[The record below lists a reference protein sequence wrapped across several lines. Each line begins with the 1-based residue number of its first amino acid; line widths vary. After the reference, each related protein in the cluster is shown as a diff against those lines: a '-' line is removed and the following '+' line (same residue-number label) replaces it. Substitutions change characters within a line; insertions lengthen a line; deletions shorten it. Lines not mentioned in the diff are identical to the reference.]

1 MGFILRLM
9 LITASLI
16 TTLYILKRIRHAK
29 LQIEYAIFWL
39 IFAGMLLIISIFP
52 NLMIMLTRAVGM
64 QSPINCVFLLVIF
77 TLMIKLFMQTIEHS
91 QLEDKLKQLTQR
103 LAIEEKLRE
112 EEREELRELKE
123 NLEVTIQNKT
133 VPDCTVR
140 MKK

>member
-1 MGFILRLM
+1 MGLILRLI
-9 LITASLI
+9 LIVASLI
-16 TTLYILKRIRHAK
+16 TTLYILRRIRHAK

-39 IFAGMLLIISIFP
+39 IFAGMLLVISIFP
-52 NLMIMLTRAVGM
+52 NLMIQLTRAVGM

-112 EEREELRELKE
+112 EERKEIQVLKE
-123 NLEVTIQNKT
+123 SLEDMQK
-133 VPDCTVR
+133 
-140 MKK
+140 

>member
-1 MGFILRLM
+1 MGIVIRLLLIL
-9 LITASLI
+9 ASLS

-91 QLEDKLKQLTQR
+91 QLEDKLRQLTQR

-112 EEREELRELKE
+112 EEAQELEELKVSLEQSQMQSKE
-123 NLEVTIQNKT
+123 
-133 VPDCTVR
+133 
-140 MKK
+140 

>member
-1 MGFILRLM
+1 MGFILRTI
-9 LITASLI
+9 LIIASLI
-16 TTLYILKRIRHAK
+16 TTLYILRRIRHAK

-39 IFAGMLLIISIFP
+39 IFAGMLLVISIFP

-64 QSPINCVFLLVIF
+64 QAPINCVFLLVIF

-112 EEREELRELKE
+112 EEREELQELKE
-123 NLEVTIQNKT
+123 SLEN
-133 VPDCTVR
+133 
-140 MKK
+140 MKE

>member
-1 MGFILRLM
+1 MGFILRII
-9 LITASLI
+9 LILASLT

-103 LAIEEKLRE
+103 LALEEKLRE

-123 NLEVTIQNKT
+123 SLENIKNI
-133 VPDCTVR
+133 
-140 MKK
+140 

>member
-1 MGFILRLM
+1 MGIVIRLLLIL
-9 LITASLI
+9 ASLS

-39 IFAGMLLIISIFP
+39 LFAGMLLIISIFP

-112 EEREELRELKE
+112 EEAQELRELKTS
-123 NLEVTIQNKT
+123 LEQNQTQSKE
-133 VPDCTVR
+133 
-140 MKK
+140 

>member
-1 MGFILRLM
+1 MGIVIRLLLIL
-9 LITASLI
+9 ASLS

-39 IFAGMLLIISIFP
+39 LFAGMLLIISIFP

-91 QLEDKLKQLTQR
+91 QLEDKLRQLTQR

-112 EEREELRELKE
+112 EEAQELKE
-123 NLEVTIQNKT
+123 LKISLEQGQVQSKE
-133 VPDCTVR
+133 
-140 MKK
+140 

>member
-1 MGFILRLM
+1 MGFILRII
-9 LITASLI
+9 LILASLT

-123 NLEVTIQNKT
+123 SLESI
-133 VPDCTVR
+133 
-140 MKK
+140 KK

>member
-1 MGFILRLM
+1 MGMILRLL
-9 LITASLI
+9 LILASLS

-39 IFAGMLLIISIFP
+39 LFAGILLVISIFP

-64 QSPINCVFLLVIF
+64 QSPINCVFLIVIF

-103 LAIEEKLRE
+103 LAIEEKLR
-112 EEREELRELKE
+112 
-123 NLEVTIQNKT
+123 LEQQ
-133 VPDCTVR
+133 DE
-140 MKK
+140 MKKLADAMKYPEEK

>member
-1 MGFILRLM
+1 MGFILRLI
-9 LITASLI
+9 LIIASLI
-16 TTLYILKRIRHAK
+16 TTLYILRRIRHAK

-123 NLEVTIQNKT
+123 NLENIKEIK
-133 VPDCTVR
+133 DI
-140 MKK
+140 

>member
-1 MGFILRLM
+1 MGIVIRLLLIL
-9 LITASLI
+9 ASLS

-77 TLMIKLFMQTIEHS
+77 TLMIKLFMPAIEHS
-91 QLEDKLKQLTQR
+91 QLEDKLRQLTQR

-112 EEREELRELKE
+112 EEAQELEELKVSLEQSQMQSKE
-123 NLEVTIQNKT
+123 
-133 VPDCTVR
+133 
-140 MKK
+140 

>member
-1 MGFILRLM
+1 MGIVIRLL
-9 LITASLI
+9 LIIASLS

-39 IFAGMLLIISIFP
+39 LFAGMLLIISIFP

-112 EEREELRELKE
+112 EETQELKE
-123 NLEVTIQNKT
+123 LKISLEQSQIQSKE
-133 VPDCTVR
+133 
-140 MKK
+140 

>member
-1 MGFILRLM
+1 MGLILRLI
-9 LITASLI
+9 LIVASLI
-16 TTLYILKRIRHAK
+16 TTLYILRRIRHAK

-39 IFAGMLLIISIFP
+39 LFAGMLLVISIFP
-52 NLMIMLTRAVGM
+52 NLMIQLTRAVGM

-112 EEREELRELKE
+112 EERKELRELKE
-123 NLEVTIQNKT
+123 SLENIQN
-133 VPDCTVR
+133 
-140 MKK
+140 

>member
-1 MGFILRLM
+1 MGFILRII
-9 LITASLI
+9 LIIASLI
-16 TTLYILKRIRHAK
+16 TTLYILRRIRHAK

-39 IFAGMLLIISIFP
+39 IFAGMLLVISVFP
-52 NLMIMLTRAVGM
+52 NLMIRLTRAVGM

-112 EEREELRELKE
+112 EERKELRELKE
-123 NLEVTIQNKT
+123 SLENIK
-133 VPDCTVR
+133 DI
-140 MKK
+140 

>member
-1 MGFILRLM
+1 MGLVLRLL
-9 LITASLI
+9 LIAASLS

-39 IFAGMLLIISIFP
+39 LFAGMLLIMSIFP

-77 TLMIKLFMQTIEHS
+77 TLMIKLFMQTLEHS

-112 EEREELRELKE
+112 EEAQELKE
-123 NLEVTIQNKT
+123 LKESIKQGFTQDKEE
-133 VPDCTVR
+133 
-140 MKK
+140 

>member
-1 MGFILRLM
+1 MGLILRLI
-9 LITASLI
+9 LIVASLI
-16 TTLYILKRIRHAK
+16 TTLYILRRIRHAK

-39 IFAGMLLIISIFP
+39 LFAGMLLIISIFP
-52 NLMIMLTRAVGM
+52 NLMIQLTRAVGM

-112 EEREELRELKE
+112 EERKELRELKE
-123 NLEVTIQNKT
+123 SLENIQN
-133 VPDCTVR
+133 
-140 MKK
+140 

>member
-1 MGFILRLM
+1 MGIVIRLL
-9 LITASLI
+9 LIAASLS

-39 IFAGMLLIISIFP
+39 LFAGILLIISIFP
-52 NLMIMLTRAVGM
+52 SFMIMLTRAVGM

-112 EEREELRELKE
+112 EEQKAATQEKIASDSKKREE
-123 NLEVTIQNKT
+123 
-133 VPDCTVR
+133 
-140 MKK
+140 

>member
-1 MGFILRLM
+1 MGIVIRLLLIL
-9 LITASLI
+9 ASLS

-39 IFAGMLLIISIFP
+39 LFAGMLLIISIFP

-91 QLEDKLKQLTQR
+91 QLEDKLRQLTQR

-112 EEREELRELKE
+112 EEAQELKALKVS
-123 NLEVTIQNKT
+123 LEQSQMQSKE
-133 VPDCTVR
+133 
-140 MKK
+140 

>member
-1 MGFILRLM
+1 MGLVLRLL
-9 LITASLI
+9 LIAASLS

-39 IFAGMLLIISIFP
+39 LFAGMLLIMSIFP

-64 QSPINCVFLLVIF
+64 QSPINFVFLLVIF
-77 TLMIKLFMQTIEHS
+77 TLMIKLFMQTLEHS

-112 EEREELRELKE
+112 EEAEELKE
-123 NLEVTIQNKT
+123 LKESIEQSFIQSKEES
-133 VPDCTVR
+133 
-140 MKK
+140 

>member
-1 MGFILRLM
+1 MGLILRII
-9 LITASLI
+9 LILASLV

-39 IFAGMLLIISIFP
+39 IFAGMLLVISIFP
-52 NLMIMLTRAVGM
+52 NLMIQLTRAVGM

-103 LAIEEKLRE
+103 LAIEEKLIE

-123 NLEVTIQNKT
+123 SLESI
-133 VPDCTVR
+133 
-140 MKK
+140 KK

>member
-1 MGFILRLM
+1 MGIVIRLLLIL
-9 LITASLI
+9 ASLS

-91 QLEDKLKQLTQR
+91 QLEDKLRQLTQR

-112 EEREELRELKE
+112 EEAQELEELKVSLEQSQIQSKE
-123 NLEVTIQNKT
+123 
-133 VPDCTVR
+133 
-140 MKK
+140 

>member
-1 MGFILRLM
+1 MGFILRLI

-16 TTLYILKRIRHAK
+16 TTLYILRRIRHAK

-39 IFAGMLLIISIFP
+39 IFAGMLLVISIFP
-52 NLMIMLTRAVGM
+52 NLMIQLTRAVGM

-112 EEREELRELKE
+112 EERKEFQELKE
-123 NLEVTIQNKT
+123 SLEEMQK
-133 VPDCTVR
+133 
-140 MKK
+140 

>member
-1 MGFILRLM
+1 MGFILRII
-9 LITASLI
+9 LIIASLI
-16 TTLYILKRIRHAK
+16 TTLYILRRIRHAK

-39 IFAGMLLIISIFP
+39 IFAGMLSIISIFP
-52 NLMIMLTRAVGM
+52 NLMIRLTRAVGM

-123 NLEVTIQNKT
+123 SLEKVQK
-133 VPDCTVR
+133 
-140 MKK
+140 